1 MSPGL
6 SAPHVMAFAYRR
18 GVGGAESRFLSG
30 LRAGV
35 IRGTRAADG
44 RVLVPPLDH
53 DPATGAPLGD
63 WVTVA
68 DLGVV
73 RSWTWVTEPGR
84 GQPLDRPFAF
94 ALVRLDGADTALLHV
109 VDVPDEGSMAT
120 GMRVRADWRLER
132 VGSITDIRAFVP
144 AGSGD
149 AATIPPAH
157 HDDAGALEVHSAH
170 EVAYRYEPGV
180 VASRFF
186 ESLRRR
192 RILGG
197 RCEPCG
203 HTYVPPRPRCPVC
216 ATGPMTEVP
225 VPDRGQ
231 VSTYTVV
238 HVPSP
243 EGPVDLPYVAA
254 WIRLDGVD
262 VAFPHLLGEV
272 APEAAAVGQHV
283 EAVWVPDDELAP
295 SWESIRYFRPSDR
308 PDPGTTRQP

>member
-149 AATIPPAH
+149 AATIPPRTTTTPVRSRSTPRTRWRIATSRASSPPGSSSRSG
-157 HDDAGALEVHSAH
+157 DAGSWAA
-170 EVAYRYEPGV
+170 A
-180 VASRFF
+180 ASRAVTPMC
-186 ESLRRR
+186 RRG
-192 RILGG
+192 LGARCARPG
-197 RCEPCG
+197 R
-203 HTYVPPRPRCPVC
+203 
-216 ATGPMTEVP
+216 
-225 VPDRGQ
+225 
-231 VSTYTVV
+231 
-238 HVPSP
+238 
-243 EGPVDLPYVAA
+243 
-254 WIRLDGVD
+254 
-262 VAFPHLLGEV
+262 
-272 APEAAAVGQHV
+272 
-283 EAVWVPDDELAP
+283 
-295 SWESIRYFRPSDR
+295 
-308 PDPGTTRQP
+308 